1 MTKIKLISII
11 AVLVIVLAALP
22 VFTGCG
28 KVAPYADPA
37 TENILIAMNNGD
49 YAGFSKDFDATMK
62 SELSEDVFPD
72 FLAAINGKVGNY
84 IPDSKDLTGVNIE
97 NGITTATYVIDFE
110 AMEDVSLE
118 VVFQKIDD
126 KVMVVG
132 LWFN

>member
-1 MTKIKLISII
+1 MTKIKLILII
-11 AVLVIVLAALP
+11 VILVIALAALP
-22 VFTGCG
+22 VFIGCG
-28 KVAPYADPA
+28 KVAPYAYPA
-37 TENILIAMNNGD
+37 TEHILIAMNNGD
-49 YAGFSKDFDATMK
+49 YADFSKDFDATMK

-72 FLAAINGKVGNY
+72 FLAAINDMVGNY

-97 NGITTATYVIDFE
+97 NGITTATYIIDFE